1 MYNDY
6 NRLPSLDLTEDS
18 SSDHLGDKDGLPLDS
33 GGVGPD
39 ELLPAPCDSTELSQ
53 QQDWNSYP
61 EGLFA
66 IGEGKEEEEEEE
78 EEGEG
83 GDLKTEEDKVSVVI
97 QSFIQNWGPPWEFQ
111 PGSSSLG
118 IPAWE
123 FQPGS
128 SSLGVPAWEFQ
139 PGSSSLGVPAWEF
152 QPGSSSLGVPAW
164 EFQLEFPWEFQSGSS
179 SWSFPSPE
187 SYMT

>member
-97 QSFIQNWGPPWEFQ
+97 QSFIQNWGH
-111 PGSSSLG
+111 
-118 IPAWE
+118 
-123 FQPGS
+123 
-128 SSLGVPAWEFQ
+128 
-139 PGSSSLGVPAWEF
+139 
-152 QPGSSSLGVPAW
+152 PGSSSLGVPAW
-164 EFQLEFPWEFQSGSS
+164 EFQLEFPWEFQLEFPWEFQSGSS
-179 SWSFPSPE
+179 SLSFPGSSSLGVPA
-187 SYMT
+187 